1 MVCPERCD
9 KINTSKA
16 NTKPKNKRLFKTK
29 GENQKWKIQRT

>member
-16 NTKPKNKRLFKTK
+16 NTKPNKNKRLFKTK
-29 GENQKWKIQRT
+29 GENQK